1 MPRGDLFP
9 EIGPFETG
17 YLPLSDGHVMYWEQ
31 AGNPRGRPVL
41 FLHGGPGAGAG
52 AVHRRF
58 FDPAHWRIVIF
69 DQRGAGRSRP
79 LGSLEAN
86 TTPHLVEDI
95 ERLRGYLGIDR
106 WLLFGG
112 SWGSTLALAY
122 AQAHQEHVIGLV
134 LRGVFLGRPS
144 EVEWFLHGLRAVFPD
159 AHAAFLNHLNPAE
172 RQDLLG
178 SYLRRLTDADPTIHM
193 AAARAWSVYE
203 GSCSTLLPSPD
214 TVNSFAQDRTALGLA
229 RIEAHYFANDLFLP
243 PEATEGGLLGR
254 MHRIGHIPAEIVQGR
269 YDVICPARTAFALA
283 AAWPAARLT
292 VVPDA
297 GHSALEPGV
306 RRALVAAVE
315 RFRHGR

>member
-17 YLPLSDGHVMYWEQ
+17 YLPLTDGHVMYWEQ
-31 AGNPRGRPVL
+31 VGNPRGRPVL

-86 TTPHLVEDI
+86 TTGNLVADI
-95 ERLRGYLGIDR
+95 ELLRGYLDIDR
-106 WLLFGG
+106 WVLFGG

-122 AQAHQEHVIGLV
+122 AQQWTERVIGLV
-134 LRGVFLGRPS
+134 LRGVFLGRRS
-144 EVEWFLHGLRAVFPD
+144 EVDWFLHGLRAVFPD
-159 AHAAFLNHLNPAE
+159 AHAAFAGFLPPEE
-172 RQDLLG
+172 RQDLLRF
-178 SYLRRLTDADPTIHM
+178 YLKRLTDADPVVHM

-214 TVNSFAQDRTALGLA
+214 TVSSFAQDRTALGLA
-229 RIEAHYFANDLFLP
+229 RIEAFYFANDLFLP
-243 PEATEGGLLGR
+243 EGGLLAH
-254 MHRIGHIPAEIVQGR
+254 MARIAHLPGEIVQGR
-269 YDVICPARTAFALA
+269 YDMVCPPVTAFELA
-283 AAWPAARLT
+283 ANWPAARLT
-292 VVPDA
+292 IVPDA

-315 RFRHGR
+315 RFRNSK